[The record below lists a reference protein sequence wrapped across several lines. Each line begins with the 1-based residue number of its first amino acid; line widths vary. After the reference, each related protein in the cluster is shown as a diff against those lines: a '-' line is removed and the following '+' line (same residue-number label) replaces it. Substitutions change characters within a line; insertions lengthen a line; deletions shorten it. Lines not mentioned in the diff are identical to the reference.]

1 MQNTG
6 LTITQRITLLGSLI
20 AIAVAC
26 LIGVTSLYS
35 AKTLTNERMLQSEL
49 PSKVESINKSL
60 SKEINSLKNAAQQLS
75 SNLFITQSAQ
85 QNQLDETLL
94 VNELKRIAAQ
104 YDLVTASWA
113 NRENH
118 NYWNQNGFL
127 RQLNREQDG
136 WFFGFTQSSQAF
148 SISIYQEAPGD
159 VKMFVNHQQL
169 NGIGLAG
176 LAKSID
182 DMQAMLANMK
192 IEQTGFVFVINRQGT
207 VQLHPDAGKV
217 AKSSL
222 SDFYGNDS
230 DVFSNTD
237 SFIVKELEVDGETNL
252 VAASPIPNTDLI
264 IVAQFPTS

>member
-35 AKTLTNERMLQSEL
+35 AKTLTHERMLQSEL

-85 QNQLDETLL
+85 QNQLDEALL
-94 VNELKRIAAQ
+94 VNELKRIASQ

-118 NYWNQNGFL
+118 KYWNQNGFL

-136 WFFGFTQSSQAF
+136 WFLALRKV
-148 SISIYQEAPGD
+148 
-159 VKMFVNHQQL
+159 VKRFL
-169 NGIGLAG
+169 
-176 LAKSID
+176 
-182 DMQAMLANMK
+182 
-192 IEQTGFVFVINRQGT
+192 
-207 VQLHPDAGKV
+207 
-217 AKSSL
+217 
-222 SDFYGNDS
+222 
-230 DVFSNTD
+230 
-237 SFIVKELEVDGETNL
+237 
-252 VAASPIPNTDLI
+252 
-264 IVAQFPTS
+264 

>member
-35 AKTLTNERMLQSEL
+35 AKTLTHERMLQSEL

-60 SKEINSLKNAAQQLS
+60 SKQISSLKNAAQQLS

-85 QNQLDETLL
+85 QSQLDETLL
-94 VNELKRIAAQ
+94 VNKLKRIAAQ

-118 NYWNQNGFL
+118 NYWNQDGFL

-136 WFFGFTQSSQAF
+136 WFFGFTQSGQAF
-148 SISIYQEAPGD
+148 SIRAC
-159 VKMFVNHQQL
+159 
-169 NGIGLAG
+169 
-176 LAKSID
+176 
-182 DMQAMLANMK
+182 
-192 IEQTGFVFVINRQGT
+192 
-207 VQLHPDAGKV
+207 
-217 AKSSL
+217 
-222 SDFYGNDS
+222 
-230 DVFSNTD
+230 
-237 SFIVKELEVDGETNL
+237 
-252 VAASPIPNTDLI
+252 
-264 IVAQFPTS
+264 